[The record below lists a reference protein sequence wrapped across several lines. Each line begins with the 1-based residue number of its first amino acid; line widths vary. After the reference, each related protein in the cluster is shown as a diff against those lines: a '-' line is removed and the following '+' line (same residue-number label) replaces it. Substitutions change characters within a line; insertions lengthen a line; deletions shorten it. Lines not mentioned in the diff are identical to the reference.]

1 MQLSLDQVWMYL
13 KYGEEERQRD
23 AETLVGVYAMAKA
36 GKSKELKHPPAIVRA
51 EGDGYQA
58 PDRKALK
65 EFMRGQKEARR

>member
-1 MQLSLDQVWMYL
+1 
-13 KYGEEERQRD
+13 
-23 AETLVGVYAMAKA
+23 MAKA

-51 EGDGYQA
+51 ESDGYQA

>member
-23 AETLVGVYAMAKA
+23 AETLVGVYAMARA
-36 GKSKELKHPPAIVRA
+36 GKSGELPKPPAIVHG
-51 EGDGYQA
+51 GDGYQA

-65 EFMRGQKEARR
+65 QFMQGQREKRR